1 MKFIWDQCDIEQ
13 LLERKKKKSDP
24 LVFICLKNGPRD
36 SNKKKIEKRKE
47 KRNESLGFQ
56 PLKNSHS
63 TRTNGIPIQK
73 IWCANLTL

>member
-1 MKFIWDQCDIEQ
+1 MVQGI
-13 LLERKKKKSDP
+13 P
-24 LVFICLKNGPRD
+24 T
-36 SNKKKIEKRKE
+36 KKKIEKRKE